1 MSILVTCYHGTTL
14 ESASQVLD
22 EGFIPTTGNED
33 WLGHGIYFF
42 EASVHLGWIYARKD
56 VGRAR
61 EKGYSAE
68 PALLAAEI
76 DLTDCIDLCDPKW
89 APRIRDIVAKMTD
102 ARLIERQHGLVLKT
116 ASGRSVVVA
125 DYDMPMDTFRRIR
138 SDCSI
143 LNAL

>member
-1 MSILVTCYHGTTL
+1 MPERRGTL
-14 ESASQVLD
+14 PSPR
-22 EGFIPTTGNED
+22 F
-33 WLGHGIYFF
+33 
-42 EASVHLGWIYARKD
+42 
-56 VGRAR
+56 
-61 EKGYSAE
+61 
-68 PALLAAEI
+68 LAAEI

>member
-14 ESASQVLD
+14 ESASQILD

-42 EASVHLGWIYARKD
+42 EASVHLGWIYARKA

-68 PALLAAEI
+68 PALS
-76 DLTDCIDLCDPKW
+76 
-89 APRIRDIVAKMTD
+89 RGRDRFD
-102 ARLIERQHGLVLKT
+102 RLH
-116 ASGRSVVVA
+116 RSLRPQVGSA
-125 DYDMPMDTFRRIR
+125 H
-138 SDCSI
+138 S
-143 LNAL
+143 